1 MEKNYKILAEFI
13 KDMSCETPD
22 VETFIFVKDNISKY
36 SLNIDLKSKPL
47 KNKILELDT
56 ILKFEDKNLDN
67 KRSHFEI
74 NYATII
80 RINESIQDKKSMQ
93 KIILSD
99 VPNEIY
105 PRLENSFLTLLR
117 NSGFP
122 EVRLEK
128 KIDFEK
134 LYNEKFN

>member
-1 MEKNYKILAEFI
+1 
-13 KDMSCETPD
+13 
-22 VETFIFVKDNISKY
+22 
-36 SLNIDLKSKPL
+36 
-47 KNKILELDT
+47 
-56 ILKFEDKNLDN
+56 
-67 KRSHFEI
+67 
-74 NYATII
+74 
-80 RINESIQDKKSMQ
+80 MQ

-105 PRLENSFLTLLR
+105 PRLENSFLSLLR

-122 EVRLEK
+122 EVHLEK